1 VQEGVGRRVGE
12 QAEWL
17 WSRGKPLFLLT
28 RYMTPARW
36 WDTINAF
43 LALLSQL
50 LQSELPGVLA
60 KRLSG
65 IDATIGGL
73 CRLVSCLGMSQAGL

>member
-1 VQEGVGRRVGE
+1 MGRRVGE